1 MRKLALRSALV
12 FVSLTAGSALAAQ
25 ETPTFHAGEWAA
37 EFTGGAANS
46 AGVMRF
52 MNPRSALVF
61 SFGGVLSRS
70 TATPDGSEKAV
81 STTRNL
87 NLALGIRRHTTV
99 ASRVL
104 ATTELGAQLG
114 YFRQKTEVPGV
125 FGDPLATSHQSQT
138 SYGLY
143 GEIGGQYFV
152 ASHLALG
159 AVATLNAN
167 FSTGRN
173 ESGGSGTDFRA
184 LSLTTGLR
192 PIRITLYF

>member
-37 EFTGGAANS
+37 EFTGGDAYS

-70 TATPDGSEKAV
+70 TATPDGGEKEV

-87 NLALGIRRHTTV
+87 NLALGVRRHTTV

-104 ATTELGAQLG
+104 ATTELGLQLN
-114 YFRQKTEVPGV
+114 YYRQNTHIPDA
-125 FGDPLATSHQSQT
+125 FGNPLASHQSQT
-138 SYGLY
+138 GYGLY
-143 GEIGGQYFV
+143 GAIGGQYFV